1 MRLGIKL
8 FFIPSGYLK
17 SSKLTSY
24 CFAIENNKIEF
35 LYYEEKW
42 AIIGNIK

>member
-35 LYYEEKW
+35 LY
-42 AIIGNIK
+42 